1 MIDTVIVSGGM
12 IQKDF
17 ALDFIRKIEEE
28 RKGKK
33 LLLLAADRG
42 LDFFLETGL
51 VPDIVDGD
59 FDSLSGAGKAYLES
73 LDHTEIVRLNPEKDD
88 TDTQST
94 LNLAIRRGAKN
105 ILILGATGGRLDHFI
120 GNMGLLGYG
129 RQKGVNVILAD
140 AQNYI
145 CLVENGDIIRKDSQF
160 GKYVSFFAAGE
171 TVEGLTLKGFKYPLD
186 HYRLTTDNC
195 GRTVSNEIQEET
207 GQDTLRKR
215 QSSYDHVQRFEINDV
230 LRKRNT
236 SYSIGNMRCF
246 FKFIRLSRAFV
257 LMERVGYAKIK
268 RCIEKTIWGR
278 KYIIFLLFVV

>member
-105 ILILGATGGRLDHFI
+105 ILILGCNWWKTGSFYWKHGTFGIWQTKGCQCDPGRCSELH
-120 GNMGLLGYG
+120 LS
-129 RQKGVNVILAD
+129 
-140 AQNYI
+140 
-145 CLVENGDIIRKDSQF
+145 C
-160 GKYVSFFAAGE
+160 GKWPYYS
-171 TVEGLTLKGFKYPLD
+171 
-186 HYRLTTDNC
+186 
-195 GRTVSNEIQEET
+195 
-207 GQDTLRKR
+207 KR
-215 QSSYDHVQRFEINDV
+215 QSI
-230 LRKRNT
+230 RK
-236 SYSIGNMRCF
+236 ICF
-246 FKFIRLSRAFV
+246 LFRSR
-257 LMERVGYAKIK
+257 
-268 RCIEKTIWGR
+268 
-278 KYIIFLLFVV
+278 

>member
-1 MIDTVIVSGGM
+1 MKRAVIFSGGAFEKPDWVTLPKDAM
-12 IQKDF
+12 ILCADSGLRHAR
-17 ALDFIRKIEEE
+17 ALGIS
-28 RKGKK
+28 
-33 LLLLAADRG
+33 
-42 LDFFLETGL
+42 
-51 VPDIVDGD
+51 PDWVLGD
-59 FDSLSGAGKAYLES
+59 FDSSSEQPEGES
-73 LDHTEIVRLNPEKDD
+73 VLRYPPEKDD

-145 CLVENGDIIRKDSQF
+145 CLVENGHIIRKDSQF

-195 GRTVSNEIQEET
+195 GRTVSNEIQEE
-207 GQDTLRKR
+207 K
-215 QSSYDHVQRFEINDV
+215 
-230 LRKRNT
+230 
-236 SYSIGNMRCF
+236 
-246 FKFIRLSRAFV
+246 
-257 LMERVGYAKIK
+257 AKILY
-268 RCIEKTIWGR
+268 EKGS
-278 KYIIFLLFVV
+278 LLMIMSRDLK

>member
-120 GNMGLLGYG
+120 GNMGLLEYG
-129 RQKGVNVILAD
+129 RQN
-140 AQNYI
+140 
-145 CLVENGDIIRKDSQF
+145 SQF
-160 GKYVSFFAAGE
+160 GKYISFFAAGE

-195 GRTVSNEIQEET
+195 GRTVSNEIQEE
-207 GQDTLRKR
+207 KAK
-215 QSSYDHVQRFEINDV
+215 V
-230 LRKRNT
+230 LYEKG
-236 SYSIGNMRCF
+236 SLLMIM
-246 FKFIRLSRAFV
+246 SRD
-257 LMERVGYAKIK
+257 LK
-268 RCIEKTIWGR
+268 
-278 KYIIFLLFVV
+278 

>member
-145 CLVENGDIIRKDSQF
+145 CLVENGYIIRKDSQF
-160 GKYVSFFAAGE
+160 GKYISFFAAGE
-171 TVEGLTLKGFKYPLD
+171 TVEGLTLKGVKYPLD

-195 GRTVSNEIQEET
+195 GRTVSNESQEE
-207 GQDTLRKR
+207 KAK
-215 QSSYDHVQRFEINDV
+215 V
-230 LRKRNT
+230 LYEKG
-236 SYSIGNMRCF
+236 SLLMIM
-246 FKFIRLSRAFV
+246 SRD
-257 LMERVGYAKIK
+257 LK
-268 RCIEKTIWGR
+268 
-278 KYIIFLLFVV
+278 

>member
-1 MIDTVIVSGGM
+1 MKRAVIFSGGAFEKPDWVTLPKDAM
-12 IQKDF
+12 ILCADSGLRHAR
-17 ALDFIRKIEEE
+17 ALGIS
-28 RKGKK
+28 
-33 LLLLAADRG
+33 
-42 LDFFLETGL
+42 
-51 VPDIVDGD
+51 PDWVLGD
-59 FDSLSGAGKAYLES
+59 FDSSSEQPEGES
-73 LDHTEIVRLNPEKDD
+73 VLRYPPEKDD

-145 CLVENGDIIRKDSQF
+145 CLVENGHIIRKDSQF

-195 GRTVSNEIQEET
+195 GRTVSNEIQEE
-207 GQDTLRKR
+207 KAK
-215 QSSYDHVQRFEINDV
+215 V
-230 LRKRNT
+230 LYEKG
-236 SYSIGNMRCF
+236 SLLMIM
-246 FKFIRLSRAFV
+246 SRD
-257 LMERVGYAKIK
+257 LK
-268 RCIEKTIWGR
+268 
-278 KYIIFLLFVV
+278 

>member
-94 LNLAIRRGAKN
+94 LNLAIRRGA
-105 ILILGATGGRLDHFI
+105 
-120 GNMGLLGYG
+120 
-129 RQKGVNVILAD
+129 
-140 AQNYI
+140 
-145 CLVENGDIIRKDSQF
+145 F

-195 GRTVSNEIQEET
+195 GRTVSNEIQEE
-207 GQDTLRKR
+207 K
-215 QSSYDHVQRFEINDV
+215 
-230 LRKRNT
+230 
-236 SYSIGNMRCF
+236 
-246 FKFIRLSRAFV
+246 
-257 LMERVGYAKIK
+257 AKILY
-268 RCIEKTIWGR
+268 EKGS
-278 KYIIFLLFVV
+278 LLMIMSRDLK

>member
-17 ALDFIRKIEEE
+17 ALDFIRSLKEK
-28 RKGKK
+28 RKEKP
-33 LLLLAADRG
+33 LTLVAVDRG
-42 LDFFLETGL
+42 MDFFRETGL
-51 VPDIVDGD
+51 VPDLVDGD
-59 FDSLSGAGKAYLES
+59 FDSISHDGREYLNS
-73 LDHTEIVRLNPEKDD
+73 LTDTEVVQLVPEKDD

-145 CLVENGDIIRKDSQF
+145 CLVENGHIIRKDSQF

-195 GRTVSNEIQEET
+195 GRTVSNEIQEE
-207 GQDTLRKR
+207 K
-215 QSSYDHVQRFEINDV
+215 
-230 LRKRNT
+230 
-236 SYSIGNMRCF
+236 
-246 FKFIRLSRAFV
+246 
-257 LMERVGYAKIK
+257 AKILY
-268 RCIEKTIWGR
+268 EKGS
-278 KYIIFLLFVV
+278 LLMIMSRD